1 MLYTWH
7 KMSLGNRADLEDI
20 GRYRTH
26 SAPMQIISA
35 YGDIHFEAPPSTQV
49 PTEMASFIDWFN
61 QSATTLPALARSG
74 IAHLYFVSR
83 PFHKLKYSVKH

>member
-1 MLYTWH
+1 
-7 KMSLGNRADLEDI
+7 MSLGNRADLEDI